1 MVPVDKRP
9 PLATS
14 GDLQQVLMGYTFD
27 YDLFL
32 ALNFDGGAAM
42 DGFMSFCSA
51 PAAWVW
57 LHALILWL
65 VWRRAGWRGVLLFV
79 AAAALALGLSDMIAG
94 IFKHAGLLKNLW
106 PSFPARLRP
115 MHTPELEGLVH
126 VVREGGRYGT
136 VSAHAAT
143 MTALAV
149 LAVPTVRRRWFT
161 VLMISA
167 VLLICYSR
175 IYLAYHFPIDILLG
189 MATGLLTGGIAL
201 AAMRAVAHA
210 MRMPIGTPE

>member
-1 MVPVDKRP
+1 
-9 PLATS
+9 
-14 GDLQQVLMGYTFD
+14 MGYTFD

-51 PAAWVW
+51 PAAWAW

-149 LAVPTVRRRWFT
+149 LAVPSVRRKWFS
-161 VLMISA
+161 VLMTSA

-201 AAMRAVAHA
+201 AVMRAVANC
-210 MRMPIGTPE
+210 RKTVE